1 MKSRVKIISRVIRRV
16 IEVMEQGQTGNLY
29 LMLMYVYL
37 RAYQE
42 AIQDFED
49 SMKDTGY
56 GDMAL
61 MSVKQRHRENID
73 KIARELML

>member
-1 MKSRVKIISRVIRRV
+1 
-16 IEVMEQGQTGNLY
+16 MELGQTGNLY

-49 SMKDTGY
+49 ALKDTGY
-56 GDMAL
+56 ADMAI
-61 MSVKQRHRENID
+61 MSVKQKHRENID
-73 KIARELML
+73 RIARELNP

>member
-1 MKSRVKIISRVIRRV
+1 
-16 IEVMEQGQTGNLY
+16 MELGKTGNLY

-49 SMKDTGY
+49 AIEDTGY
-56 GDMAL
+56 ADMAL
-61 MSVKQRHRENID
+61 MSVKQKHRENID
-73 KIARELML
+73 RIARELQA

>member
-1 MKSRVKIISRVIRRV
+1 
-16 IEVMEQGQTGNLY
+16 MELGKTGNLY

-42 AIQDFED
+42 AIDDFE
-49 SMKDTGY
+49 SAMKDTGY

-61 MSVKQRHRENID
+61 MSLKQRHKENID
-73 KIARELML
+73 KIARELKP

>member
-1 MKSRVKIISRVIRRV
+1 
-16 IEVMEQGQTGNLY
+16 MELGKPGNLY

-42 AIQDFED
+42 AIDDFE
-49 SMKDTGY
+49 SAMKDTGY
-56 GDMAL
+56 GDIAL

-73 KIARELML
+73 KITRELKP